1 MSNSRLFNC
10 QKKLVE
16 QVLAGNPSAV
26 SCFYRQFKPRITNII
41 SQKIPPEAVD
51 EICQEVFLSAL
62 VSLATFAGRSSLYS
76 WLVSITRHEIAD
88 YYRKKKIKE
97 VVFSKLPFLKKI
109 IDKALSPETSFEE
122 KELKQ
127 KVKQTFS
134 SLSEGYAQVL
144 RLKYI
149 DGQSIGLI
157 AKQLGISYKSC
168 ESRLFRARI
177 AFQKLF
183 VQNNPSYQNRS
194 FNNHKRG
201 LSFLP

>member
-1 MSNSRLFNC
+1 MPNSRLFNC
-10 QKKLVE
+10 QKELIEK
-16 QVLAGNPSAV
+16 VLAGDPRAV
-26 SCFYRQFKPRITNII
+26 SFFYRQFKPRITNII
-41 SQKIPPEAVD
+41 SQKIPAEAVD
-51 EICQEVFLSAL
+51 EIYQEVFLSAL
-62 VSLATFAGRSSLYS
+62 ASLSSFAGRSSLYS
-76 WLVSITRHEIAD
+76 WLVAITRHEIAD

-97 VVFSKLPFLKKI
+97 IVFSKLPFLKKI

-149 DGQSIGLI
+149 DGQSINTI
-157 AKQLGISYKSC
+157 AKNLGISYKSC
-168 ESRLFRARI
+168 ESRLFRART

-183 VQNNPSYQNRS
+183 VQNNPGYQNRT